1 VSVSSTATPIRRL
14 EEKPAAVPARVRAL
28 LTLDPLL
35 MVAAVGVVA
44 CSLITLHVAARGQD
58 PGPSFYV
65 DRQAIYAV
73 VGLFVAIGLA
83 LFDYSLL
90 RRYRYVLYGA
100 MIALNLVVLGMPAIN
115 GGRRWIPL
123 PLFEFQSSEFGKI
136 LLIVSLGAFLVERA
150 RRLHEWRTTLR
161 IMLLALLPAA
171 IVTAQ
176 PDLGTSLV
184 YVVVGFMVLFV
195 GGTPWKQLTA
205 LAAVAVAAIALILA
219 GPSLGVHVL
228 KSYQQQRLTTF
239 INPPQV
245 CNTQKDTTCYQ
256 LNESLTAIGSG
267 EKTGRGAVGATQTEL
282 GYLPAPTTDFVF
294 AALGETY
301 GFVGAALLLSLY
313 ALLIW
318 RTLRILMTAKN
329 LYGTVIAG
337 GILGM
342 FMFQIFVSV
351 GMTLGIMPTTGV
363 PLPLMTYGGSSVIVT
378 FIAIGLLQSI
388 HVQGRMANASKG
400 RVQIS

>member
-1 VSVSSTATPIRRL
+1 VSVTSSSTAIRPV
-14 EEKPAAVPARVRAL
+14 EEKQPVASRARTL
-28 LTLDPLL
+28 LMLDPLL
-35 MVAAVGVVA
+35 MVAAIGVVA
-44 CSLITLHVAARGQD
+44 CSLITLHVAARGQV
-58 PGPSFYV
+58 PGPSYYV
-65 DRQAIYAV
+65 ERQAMYAV
-73 VGLFVAIGLA
+73 VGLIVAMGLA

-90 RRYRYVLYGA
+90 RRYRYVFYGA
-100 MIALNLVVLGMPAIN
+100 MIVLNLIVLGMPAVN

-123 PLFEFQSSEFGKI
+123 PLFQFQSSEFGKI
-136 LLIVSLGAFLVERA
+136 LLILALGAFLADRA
-150 RRLHEWRTTLR
+150 RRLREWRTTGR

-195 GGTPWKQLTA
+195 GGTSWKQLTA
-205 LAAVAVAAIALILA
+205 LAAVALAAIALVLA
-219 GPSLGVHVL
+219 GPSVGVHVL

-245 CNTQKDTTCYQ
+245 CNTQTDQTCYQ
-256 LNESLTAIGSG
+256 MNEALTAIGSG

-301 GFVGAALLLSLY
+301 GFAGAALVLSLY

-363 PLPLMTYGGSSVIVT
+363 PLPLMTYGGSSVLVS

-388 HVQGRMANASKG
+388 YVQGRMASASKG

>member
-1 VSVSSTATPIRRL
+1 
-14 EEKPAAVPARVRAL
+14 
-28 LTLDPLL
+28 
-35 MVAAVGVVA
+35 
-44 CSLITLHVAARGQD
+44 
-58 PGPSFYV
+58 
-65 DRQAIYAV
+65 
-73 VGLFVAIGLA
+73 
-83 LFDYSLL
+83 
-90 RRYRYVLYGA
+90 
-100 MIALNLVVLGMPAIN
+100 
-115 GGRRWIPL
+115 
-123 PLFEFQSSEFGKI
+123 
-136 LLIVSLGAFLVERA
+136 
-150 RRLHEWRTTLR
+150 
-161 IMLLALLPAA
+161 
-171 IVTAQ
+171 
-176 PDLGTSLV
+176 
-184 YVVVGFMVLFV
+184 
-195 GGTPWKQLTA
+195 
-205 LAAVAVAAIALILA
+205 
-219 GPSLGVHVL
+219 VL
-228 KSYQQQRLTTF
+228 KPYQQQRLTTF

-245 CNTQKDTTCYQ
+245 CNTQLDPTCYQ

-301 GFVGAALLLSLY
+301 GFVGAALVLSLY

-318 RTLRILMTAKN
+318 RALRILMTAKN

-378 FIAIGLLQSI
+378 FIAIGLLQSV
-388 HVQGRMANASKG
+388 HVQGRMASASKG

>member
-1 VSVSSTATPIRRL
+1 MSLTSSARAIRPA
-14 EEKPAAVPARVRAL
+14 EEKPAATSTRLRPL
-28 LTLDPLL
+28 LLLDPLL
-35 MVAAVGVVA
+35 MIAAIGVVA
-44 CSLITLHVAARGQD
+44 CSLVTLHVAARGQV

-65 DRQAIYAV
+65 ERQAIYAL
-73 VGLFVAIGLA
+73 VGLIMAVGLA

-90 RRYRYVLYGA
+90 RRYRYVLYVA
-100 MIALNLVVLGMPAIN
+100 MIGLNLVVLGMPAVN

-136 LLIVSLGAFLVERA
+136 LLIVSLGAFLVDRT
-150 RRLHEWRTTLR
+150 RRLQEWRTTAR
-161 IMLLALLPAA
+161 IMLLALLPAV
-171 IVTAQ
+171 IVMAQ

-184 YVVVGFMVLFV
+184 YVVVAFMVLFV
-195 GGTPWKQLTA
+195 GGTNWKQLTA
-205 LAAVAVAAIALILA
+205 LLTAAVVAIAVVLA

-228 KSYQQQRLTTF
+228 KTYQQQRLTTF

-245 CNTQKDTTCYQ
+245 CNTQKDQTCYQ
-256 LNESLTAIGSG
+256 MNESLTAIGSG
-267 EKTGRGAVGATQTEL
+267 EKSGRGAVGATQTEL

-301 GFVGAALLLSLY
+301 GFVGAALVLSLY

-337 GILGM
+337 GILAM

-388 HVQGRMANASKG
+388 YVQGRMASASKG